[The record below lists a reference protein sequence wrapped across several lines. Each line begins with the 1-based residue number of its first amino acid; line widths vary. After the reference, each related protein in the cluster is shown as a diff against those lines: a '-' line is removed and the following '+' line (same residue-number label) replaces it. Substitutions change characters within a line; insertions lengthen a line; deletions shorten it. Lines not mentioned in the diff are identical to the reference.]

1 MSGTFEPRRPRS
13 GSILDIGA
21 VPLSARDP
29 FLTDDDLHLF
39 NEGRHFRLYQTLGAH
54 PVMVDGVLGVHFA
67 VWAPEAQRVALVGP
81 DGGADHPLEP
91 RGSSGL
97 WETFVPGM
105 KIGQAYLYRI
115 TTRQGGHDLLKAD
128 PLARWSEIPPLSA
141 SRVWADA
148 YEWNDQEWMGSRG
161 SRHAG
166 DAPQSI
172 YEIHVGSWRRD
183 GQGHAL
189 GYRAMAEPLIE
200 HVQRLGFTHVELM
213 PVMEH
218 PYEGSWG
225 YQSLG
230 YFGPSARWGSP
241 ADLKHLIDRLHQA
254 GIGVILDW
262 VPSHFAID
270 DHGLAQFDGSHLYE
284 HADPRQ
290 GYHQDWGTYIFN
302 YGRHEVRSYLGSSA
316 FFWLDEFH
324 ADGLR
329 VDAVASMLYRDYSR
343 EDGEWVPN
351 EFGGNENLEAIHFL
365 QTINDA
371 VHKTHPDVVTA
382 AEESTSWP
390 QVTGATYLGGLGFTG
405 KWDMGW
411 MHDTLA
417 YLAEDPVNRKW
428 HHNRLT
434 FRSVYQYAERYVLP
448 LSHDEVVHEKASLL
462 SKMPGDEWQ
471 RFANLR
477 LLYAM
482 QWAQPGKKLLFMGGE
497 FGQPGE
503 WDLAGQMDWQL
514 LDEPAHVGVID
525 TVAALNEAYRSTPAL
540 VAGDWEDF
548 GYRWVDGS
556 DAEEGTLAFA
566 RLARDGS
573 SVLAAFNLTPLPRQR
588 RFGVP
593 SPGSWHLIF
602 NGDSDELGGSGAP
615 VADDVDAQAEPWMG
629 FDQSIEIDLPPLAAV
644 FYRSP

>member
-1 MSGTFEPRRPRS
+1 MSGPYEPRRPRS
-13 GSILDIGA
+13 GSVPMGPS
-21 VPLSARDP
+21 VPLAARDP

-54 PVMVDGVLGVHFA
+54 PVVVGGDLGVHFA
-67 VWAPEAQRVALVGP
+67 VWAPDAARVAVAALQAPSG
-81 DGGADHPLEP
+81 HPMEP
-91 RGSSGL
+91 RGDSGL
-97 WETFVPGM
+97 WETFIPGM
-105 KIGQAYLYRI
+105 TIGQSYHYRI
-115 TTRQGGHDLLKAD
+115 TSRHGGEDLLKAD
-128 PLARWSEIPPLSA
+128 PFARWSDIPPGTS
-141 SRVWADA
+141 SRIWADDYSWGDSA
-148 YEWNDQEWMGSRG
+148 WIGTRSD
-161 SRHAG
+161 RHG
-166 DAPQSI
+166 PGAPQSI
-172 YEIHVGSWRRD
+172 YEVHVGSWRRD
-183 GQGHAL
+183 AAGHAL
-189 GYRAMAEPLIE
+189 GYRAMAGPLIA
-200 HVQRLGFTHVELM
+200 HVRQLGFTHVELM

-230 YFGPSARWGSP
+230 YFGPSARWGTPS
-241 ADLKHLIDRLHQA
+241 DLKYLIDQLHQA
-254 GIGVILDW
+254 AIGVILDW

-270 DHGLAQFDGSHLYE
+270 DHGLAQFDGSHVFE

-290 GYHQDWGTYIFN
+290 GFHQDWGTYIFN

-365 QTINDA
+365 QSVNDA
-371 VHKTHPDVVTA
+371 VRATHPDVVTA

-390 QVTGATYLGGLGFTG
+390 QVTGPSYLGGLGFG
-405 KWDMGW
+405 AKWDMGW

-417 YLAEDPVNRKW
+417 YLEEDPLNRKW

-434 FRSVYQYAERYVLP
+434 FRSVYQYGERYVLP

-462 SKMPGDEWQ
+462 GKMPGDEWQ

-477 LLYAM
+477 LLFSM

-503 WDLAGQMDWQL
+503 WDHAGQLDWDL
-514 LDEPAHVGVID
+514 FDDEPHRGIAA
-525 TVAALNEAYRSTPAL
+525 TVSRLNEVYRSLPAL
-540 VAGDWEDF
+540 SAGDWEEH
-548 GYRWVDGS
+548 GYEWIDGS
-556 DAEEGTLAFA
+556 DAEESTLAFLRRA
-566 RLARDGS
+566 ASS
-573 SVLAAFNLTPLPRQR
+573 SVLVALNMTPVPRQR
-588 RFGVP
+588 RLGVP
-593 SPGSWHLIF
+593 SAGSWQLVF
-602 NGDSDELGGSGAP
+602 NSDAVDLGGSGAP
-615 VADDVDAQAEPWMG
+615 VMDAVSAEDEAWLG
-629 FDQSIEIDLPPLAAV
+629 FDQSVVVDLPPLAAV
-644 FYRSP
+644 FYASP